1 MQRPSPLRT
10 ARPVVGPDGTI
21 YPTLAAA
28 SEASGRWPS
37 AIRNS
42 AVLGRGGW
50 RFPTAD
56 EVKAA
61 EQEDRRG

>member
-10 ARPVVGPDGTI
+10 ARPVVGPDGTV

-37 AIRNS
+37 SIRAA
-42 AVLGRGGW
+42 AVLGKGW
-50 RFPTAD
+50 RFATAD

-61 EQEDRRG
+61 SQERRNG